1 MHFLGGVSRIAC
13 CLLLIVVAWPLDDPA
28 LGAPEPVVRG
38 PVTGRV
44 LELDPEGGTIALE
57 TEAGREELSASP
69 PELHGLERGDDYEGE
84 VEMIG
89 ERPWLVEQP
98 EATAAVDRTA
108 LDRTRGRVAALDA
121 PDGTLLLADPSG
133 ERTAFRAHPRLLSS
147 LAPGREIEIHHHE
160 VGATRWVH
168 MVDPAPRPELARRPD
183 ARP

>member
-1 MHFLGGVSRIAC
+1 MPRLAC
-13 CLLLIVVAWPLDDPA
+13 CLLLVLVAWPLDDPA

-38 PVTGRV
+38 PVSGRV
-44 LELDPEGGTIALE
+44 VELDPERGSISLD

-98 EATAAVDRTA
+98 ASTAAVDRSA
-108 LDRTRGRVAALDA
+108 LDRTRGVVAALDA
-121 PDGTLLLADPSG
+121 PEGTLLLADPSG
-133 ERTAFRAHPRLLSS
+133 GRTAFRAHPRLLTS

-160 VGATRWVH
+160 VGAARWVH
-168 MVDPAPRPELARRPD
+168 MVDPAPSPELARRAA